1 MMDTLPSQRRLRE
14 GQGWRLGFD
23 PHREIYQGLVGGDS
37 WAMELTASEFQDFCR
52 LVQQLDETLRAIAD
66 ELMDEEKITCAV
78 ESERVWLEAEGYSD
92 RFTLH
97 LIVYQGRGCE
107 GHWSAEATQALIEAI
122 RHFAV
127 F

>member
-1 MMDTLPSQRRLRE
+1 MENLPSQRRLRE

-23 PHREIYQGLVGGDS
+23 PHREIYQGLVGGDTWS
-37 WAMELTASEFQDFCR
+37 MELTAPEFQDFCR
-52 LVQQLDETLRAIAD
+52 LVQQLDETLTAIAS

-97 LIVYQGRGCE
+97 LIVNQERGCE
-107 GHWSAEATQALIEAI
+107 GHWSEEQAQALIAAI
-122 RHFAV
+122 RHFTA

>member
-1 MMDTLPSQRRLRE
+1 MMESLLSQRRLRE

-37 WAMELTASEFQDFCR
+37 WATELTAPEFQDFCR

-78 ESERVWLEAEGYSD
+78 ESERIWLEA
-92 RFTLH
+92 
-97 LIVYQGRGCE
+97 
-107 GHWSAEATQALIEAI
+107 
-122 RHFAV
+122 
-127 F
+127 